1 MTNSE
6 YNNSNNTSPSLSLQ
20 NNEDNDNDI
29 DRDDSDGN
37 GNIIMKKTVDGKIV
51 TTNNNMNSRINKQLN
66 QLPENLRLNGRT
78 PSGKPRLF
86 VCQICTR
93 AFARQEHLT
102 RHERSHTKEKP
113 YCCGICNRKFSRRD
127 LLLRHAH
134 KIHGGN
140 YGDSII
146 KSNVNSGQPSKVT
159 KRRQSSTISPPSIGT
174 TGRRS
179 RLMAKRRA
187 SYSAQSGNYVAPQ
200 KNEEN
205 HRVDRVKF
213 STPELLPVDFKHYG
227 GKEEGEDEE
236 GQNAD
241 DEGNHNEDDDT
252 NMLFSELPNINLN
265 TPNEFNL
272 LDTVNWINDYNENGV
287 SSCAG
292 TAKTRASST
301 DISPPSNNKIDTVRN
316 SSWSINEGNGG
327 LQIKSLFRNKK
338 SPSVSSN
345 DNIPTNNTNGK
356 NDWFQVSSTLSGAPS
371 GSASAN
377 VYDNRIDLKNSPMD
391 GNQNNTPNSNTNSNS
406 SAISDKLSN
415 LQFEDEIGNLTNFT
429 KDVQSIFGRF
439 IQDEESQL
447 YSTQECQIENNNN
460 NNSNNNNN
468 NNNNNNSIDT
478 TIDTTLQTT
487 AADDRFNMHM
497 NRDNYTFYGLDYLT
511 LANISRATP
520 PGVTGSDHLPPSKLF
535 TPELRQMCIHAL
547 RYYNTNC
554 NSSGGS
560 SSGGD
565 PVLIS
570 KDLVVPSCNEL
581 NSYLSY
587 FQEYFN
593 SHSSSVH
600 PDLFNLD
607 LQSLRRYVNEE
618 DVSDEKND
626 ESLQYSNLACLPL
639 FIATVGSLYK
649 PGCNSKTMELY
660 EISRRV
666 LHVYLES
673 RKKQKQQL
681 RTHTKPGQHVWLI
694 QSLTLSI
701 IFALFA
707 DYLERIDSEMIK
719 RQVSAVCSIIKN
731 NFLSVIS
738 IDSDEVTP
746 TPTTESPATATSPP
760 HNYNFDSSFD
770 YIMFESKIRCTLIV
784 YKFCQFLKTFYHVNS
799 KLFLNE
805 RDLEGICIP
814 DDEQNWHA
822 ASLILP
828 YSPMT
833 KKYTANFQKFYHSF
847 TFNNAGMHPIPES
860 LASILLY
867 YEFNASTS
875 STFHVFLTRIDT
887 KKLEMNLPPCQSQ
900 SNFENDT
907 QTNYTSVLNNDSI
920 ILRNC
925 LMSMVFF
932 TKIDM
937 KFGAKVWDGQ
947 LKELFDSFLNSKSLN
962 ILNKGSY
969 SLLTDF
975 LVALNFSIK
984 NISNLLKLND
994 SCTNIELDKTCL
1006 SMFNLQAYYYD
1017 FITLIKFIMDFELT
1031 PNFKLLCIFT
1041 ELKKLANNLLIP
1053 KFSNLYPAEFSKFED
1068 ISTTNDFLRDNT
1080 LSDLTPHYSS
1090 INVNRLEKLINN
1102 VLVYSF
1108 NDASFLNMTDQPT
1121 NEFLFNKSYPT
1132 YHPYLSS
1139 AGTSMPSSS
1148 SSAASGQPQPLNQ
1161 TPIGFTESVM
1171 NHRNNTQDNDEPMPT
1186 KSSVDLLSCYDNNAR
1201 LSKQGFA
1208 ERYQLSDK
1216 YIVIA
1221 KCFFMHIRETY
1232 AHCHILEKMAN
1243 DFKEFE
1249 KSLDNERH
1257 QTLLSKFQNE
1267 EIQHHSNNMMIL
1279 KSSANGN
1286 KVVIENNNSSGDLL
1300 NKFLQSQM

>member
-6 YNNSNNTSPSLSLQ
+6 YNDSNNTSPSLSLQ
-20 NNEDNDNDI
+20 ITEDNDNDS
-29 DRDDSDGN
+29 DKDDSDGN
-37 GNIIMKKTVDGKIV
+37 GNIIVKKTVDGKII

-140 YGDSII
+140 YGDTII
-146 KSNVNSGQPSKVT
+146 KSNVSSSSSGSSKVI
-159 KRRQSSTISPPSIGT
+159 KRRQSSTISPPCIGANARRARLT
-174 TGRRS
+174 T
-179 RLMAKRRA
+179 KRRA
-187 SYSAQSGNYVAPQ
+187 SYSAQSGNYVAPS

-213 STPELLPVDFKHYG
+213 STPELLPVDFKCYV

-287 SSCAG
+287 SSCTG
-292 TAKTRASST
+292 TAKTRASSA
-301 DISPPSNNKIDTVRN
+301 DVSPPSNNSNDQRLLNNNKIDSVRN
-316 SSWSINEGNGG
+316 SSWSINEGSGG

-338 SPSVSSN
+338 SPSVSSS
-345 DNIPTNNTNGK
+345 DNISTANTNGK
-356 NDWFQVSSTLSGAPS
+356 NDWFQVSSTLSGGAPPV
-371 GSASAN
+371 SALAN
-377 VYDNRIDLKNSPMD
+377 VYDNRNNLADLKNSPLND
-391 GNQNNTPNSNTNSNS
+391 NTPNSNTNSNS
-406 SAISDKLSN
+406 SAISEKLSN

-429 KDVQSIFGRF
+429 KDVQSVFGRF
-439 IQDEESQL
+439 IQDEETQL
-447 YSTQECQIENNNN
+447 YSTQDYHFDNNG
-460 NNSNNNNN
+460 
-468 NNNNNNSIDT
+468 IDT
-478 TIDTTLQTT
+478 TIDTKLQTAT
-487 AADDRFNMHM
+487 THDHFNSHM
-497 NRDNYTFYGLDYLT
+497 NRDNYTFYGLDYLSLT
-511 LANISRATP
+511 NISRASP
-520 PGVTGSDHLPPSKLF
+520 PDVSGSDHLPPSKLF
-535 TPELRQMCIHAL
+535 TSELRQMCIHAL
-547 RYYNTNC
+547 KYYNTNC

-581 NSYLSY
+581 NCYLSY

-607 LQSLRRYVNEE
+607 LQSLRRYVNE
-618 DVSDEKND
+618 DEVGDEGND
-626 ESLQYSNLACLPL
+626 ASLQYSNLACLPL
-639 FIATVGSLYK
+639 FMATVGSLYK

-681 RTHTKPGQHVWLI
+681 RSPAKPGQHVWLI

-701 IFALFA
+701 IFAIFA

-731 NFLSVIS
+731 NFLNVIS
-738 IDSDEVTP
+738 IDSDELTP
-746 TPTTESPATATSPP
+746 TITTQSPVTATSLP

-784 YKFCQFLKTFYHVNS
+784 YKFCQFLKTFNHVNS

-822 ASLILP
+822 ASLLLP
-828 YSPMT
+828 YSPMI
-833 KKYTANFQKFYHSF
+833 KKYTTNFQKFYNSF

-860 LASILLY
+860 LASIMLY

-887 KKLEMNLPPCQSQ
+887 KKLKMNLPPSQSQ

-907 QTNYTSVLNNDSI
+907 QINYTSVLNNDSI

-932 TKIDM
+932 NKIDIE
-937 KFGAKVWDGQ
+937 FGAKVWNGQ
-947 LKELFDSFLNSKSLN
+947 LKELSDSFLNSKYLN

-984 NISNLLKLND
+984 NIANLLKLND
-994 SCTNIELDKTCL
+994 SFTSIELDKTCL

-1017 FITLIKFIMDFELT
+1017 FMTLIKFIMDFEVT

-1053 KFSNLYPAEFSKFED
+1053 KFSNLYPSEFTKFKD
-1068 ISTTNDFLRDNT
+1068 ISMTNNFIRQNS

-1139 AGTSMPSSS
+1139 AETSMPTSS
-1148 SSAASGQPQPLNQ
+1148 SSAASGQPQSSRQ
-1161 TPIGFTESVM
+1161 TPVGFTESVM
-1171 NHRNNTQDNDEPMPT
+1171 SQHNNTQDNDEPMPT
-1186 KSSVDLLSCYDNNAR
+1186 KSSVDLLSCYDNAR
-1201 LSKQGFA
+1201 SSKQGFA

-1243 DFKEFE
+1243 DFREFE
-1249 KSLDNERH
+1249 KYLDNERH
-1257 QTLLSKFQNE
+1257 HSSISKSLNE
-1267 EIQHHSNNMMIL
+1267 ESHPNNMMIL